1 MSLATVNDS
10 TFVSTDVF
18 LAAYHRSPFAGVAS
32 TCYPLS
38 MAFDGRLTGRIFFK
52 HLKTSKIPKD

>member
-1 MSLATVNDS
+1 MLLATVNDS

-18 LAAYHRSPFAGVAS
+18 LVAYHRSPFAGVVR

-38 MAFDGRLTGRIFFK
+38 MAFDGRLMERNFLTPY
-52 HLKTSKIPKD
+52 TSKIPKD